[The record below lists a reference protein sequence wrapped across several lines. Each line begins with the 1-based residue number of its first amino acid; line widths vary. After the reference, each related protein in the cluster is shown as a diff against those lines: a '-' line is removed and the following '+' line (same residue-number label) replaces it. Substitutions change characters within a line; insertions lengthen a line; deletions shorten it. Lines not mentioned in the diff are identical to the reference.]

1 MHCLNCLPTVLWPAA
16 IKKKDYSAG
25 TKQVNPITQKSTR
38 RSLANTRLKLD
49 KWAERALL
57 HVAKLKNRPTF
68 VKVSLLQIPQAVG
81 DGCIIK
87 IKLFPSEIIETVWP
101 KFAFYASF
109 LCSNQ
114 ICLLGATGSWWHKH
128 ILTKADFQLW
138 IINSKG
144 YVRFL
149 ENATRYIM
157 KENLIWNFQS
167 KISRNF
173 TEWEFL
179 RILTIRGTDEALRHF
194 GGFPASV

>member
-68 VKVSLLQIPQAVG
+68 VKVSLLQILQAVG
-81 DGCIIK
+81 DGSCTDK
-87 IKLFPSEIIETVWP
+87 NQSFSQWNQWHSLA
-101 KFAFYASF
+101 KFRV
-109 LCSNQ
+109 LCGLYSNH

-128 ILTKADFQLW
+128 ILTKADFQLL

-149 ENATRYIM
+149 MPLVILWR
-157 KENLIWNFQS
+157 
-167 KISRNF
+167 KI
-173 TEWEFL
+173 
-179 RILTIRGTDEALRHF
+179 
-194 GGFPASV
+194 